1 MEKPE
6 QTIGKLYVNNKKVP
20 LLTLK
25 CATFIYQKW
34 HFFKRQNR
42 LCKKKVCF
50 FSRLSELFSSPD
62 VLFSKFILKQMMF

>member
-34 HFFKRQNR
+34 HFF
-42 LCKKKVCF
+42 
-50 FSRLSELFSSPD
+50 
-62 VLFSKFILKQMMF
+62 